1 VVEGTPWFMYIA
13 AAVPAVLLTILLFMD
28 QQITSVIVNRKE
40 HQLKVGLI
48 RIRRKKS
55 IKKVIKP
62 LMLSGVV
69 LKDTCQNFILLFS
82 IALFN

>member
-1 VVEGTPWFMYIA
+1 MYIA

-62 LMLSGVV
+62 VRFSGVV
-69 LKDTCQNFILLFS
+69 FKDVCQNVNLCFPLPYLIEF
-82 IALFN
+82 